1 MKEKLAPKIFGKP
14 EPKPWKPRSL
24 PAKST
29 QPQLPKPVS
38 PKAFIPAHTDGDYRR
53 EVFEPIISGPIE
65 LGMFATEVAFRLRDA
80 DGEREIKSCY
90 GDIYKV
96 INALMDYARIL
107 EQSCDEW
114 GLQGYHRAVYEL
126 YAKDFRIIAKKYQ
139 EAIGYDYDAAVA
151 RCKAKRNRAHKDDNI
166 GGDAL
171 EMTVKHGSQSLKKK
185 G

>member
-1 MKEKLAPKIFGKP
+1 MSTKIFEKSK
-14 EPKPWKPRSL
+14 PKPWKPLSL

-29 QPQLPKPVS
+29 PPQLPKPAS
-38 PKAFIPAHTDGDYRR
+38 SKALMPAHTDGDYRR

-65 LGMFATEVAFRLRDA
+65 LGKFVTEVTFRLRDA
-80 DGEREIKSCY
+80 DGEREIRSCY

-126 YAKDFRIIAKKYQ
+126 YAKDFRAIAKKYQ

-151 RCKAKRNRAHKDDNI
+151 RCNAKRNRVHKDENI

-171 EMTVKHGSQSLKKK
+171 EMAVKHQSRNPKK